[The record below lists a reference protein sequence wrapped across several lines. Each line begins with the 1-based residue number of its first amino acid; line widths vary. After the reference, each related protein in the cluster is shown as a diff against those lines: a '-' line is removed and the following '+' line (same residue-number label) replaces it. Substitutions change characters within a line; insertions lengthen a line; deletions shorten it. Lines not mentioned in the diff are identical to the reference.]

1 MEQGQAQRATGPT
14 KLNEMSSRSHAVF
27 IVIVEKSSILSDPA
41 GANDDEMQQFRGLA
55 PGGPCLSTFA
65 LSAVLNIS
73 NLLNTSLFKKQ
84 IIWMAPRLQMSAQ
97 VQVNMCQA
105 GTSVDV
111 VGCVSRYQL

>member
-55 PGGPCLSTFA
+55 PGAIHTHMDTKHMQNKGTNPSTPLLHPMYPPGA
-65 LSAVLNIS
+65 LLRDTYIDTHAR
-73 NLLNTSLFKKQ
+73 TC
-84 IIWMAPRLQMSAQ
+84 A
-97 VQVNMCQA
+97 C
-105 GTSVDV
+105 
-111 VGCVSRYQL
+111 SRCKSSPS